1 MKHVLSVLALAGLA
15 TTPAFITAAHAGS
28 VADPVI
34 ESVAPPPPPAPLPY
48 QGGEWS
54 GFYGGLQLGN
64 LDVDGTGAADG
75 SDLSYGLHAG
85 YDYDFGRFILGGE
98 VDYDFADIDLAGA
111 ATVDS
116 VARLKLRAGY
126 DLGRTMVYATAGLA
140 RVDTSLGS
148 ESGEFGGLGLAYQ
161 INDRFTVGGEVLAHK
176 FDDIGGSGV
185 DADAT
190 SISIRSSFKF

>member
-15 TTPAFITAAHAGS
+15 STSAFATGAHAGS
-28 VADPVI
+28 VAEPVI
-34 ESVAPPPPPAPLPY
+34 ESVAPPPPAPLPY

-75 SDLSYGLHAG
+75 SDFSYGLHAG
-85 YDYDFGRFILGGE
+85 YDYDFGRFVLGGE
-98 VDYDFADIDLAGA
+98 IDYDFADIDLAGA

-126 DLGRTMVYATAGLA
+126 DLGRTMIYATAGVA

-161 INDRFTVGGEVLAHK
+161 INEE
-176 FDDIGGSGV
+176 
-185 DADAT
+185 
-190 SISIRSSFKF
+190 